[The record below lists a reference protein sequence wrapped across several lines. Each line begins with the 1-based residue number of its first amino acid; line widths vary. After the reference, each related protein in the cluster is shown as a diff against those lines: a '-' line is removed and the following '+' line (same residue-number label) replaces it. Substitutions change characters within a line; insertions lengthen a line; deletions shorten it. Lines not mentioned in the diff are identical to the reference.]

1 MTIIEVKNKL
11 IELYKPLLNNNLSVK
26 MLELIGTYNY
36 KSEADMILNKQLTID
51 TMIINE
57 TYRLTPIDIWL
68 LSNEYN
74 IPIVLLNANKFT
86 QTNSRIIS
94 LNVVENFAY
103 FIMIP
108 DYSST
113 NNDENKRYNMVIN
126 EEELSNSS
134 TDGYTEPSILI
145 KFNNLS
151 KTIVD
156 EIKTHNYQ
164 LEAFIENNI
173 NQSTLNKSKKIKKTN
188 KLTLV

>member
-1 MTIIEVKNKL
+1 
-11 IELYKPLLNNNLSVK
+11 
-26 MLELIGTYNY
+26 
-36 KSEADMILNKQLTID
+36 
-51 TMIINE
+51 
-57 TYRLTPIDIWL
+57 
-68 LSNEYN
+68 
-74 IPIVLLNANKFT
+74 
-86 QTNSRIIS
+86 
-94 LNVVENFAY
+94 
-103 FIMIP
+103 
-108 DYSST
+108 
-113 NNDENKRYNMVIN
+113 MVIN

>member
-1 MTIIEVKNKL
+1 
-11 IELYKPLLNNNLSVK
+11 
-26 MLELIGTYNY
+26 
-36 KSEADMILNKQLTID
+36 
-51 TMIINE
+51 MIINE

-94 LNVVENFAY
+94 LNVVEKFAY

-108 DYSST
+108 NYSST

-126 EEELSNSS
+126 EELTDSS
-134 TDGYTEPSILI
+134 TDAYTEPSILI

-164 LEAFIENNI
+164 LDAFIENNI